1 MIRRFERTRKNQ
13 VQFCDLFFSF
23 PPVKSSI
30 HIKLRNAFSF
40 FWQTRHFGFTLLR
53 MNHWKQR
60 STTNL
65 DVVYFDYEPKAQIQS
80 SPEVYIWDLDKTYLD
95 TSIDSL
101 GSLVRTVFEKAF
113 TKKNV
118 PGTQSLIRSLG
129 RYRKK
134 NFLEDDLP
142 IFFVSASPPQME
154 SKIYEKFLLDQIK
167 PVGMFYKD
175 NLRNLAPKR
184 ILFLKKQVGYKVQSL
199 LQLRTRLSPDVR
211 MLCFGDDSESDANIY
226 NLFSDICA
234 RRHTENQLI
243 EILDDFGVTH
253 AQIDEILRLQSLI
266 PVQDPVEKIYINL
279 ATDTD
284 PEYYL
289 KFGRRTFPTSNT
301 FQVALD
307 LVQDQR
313 LSLEELGSIIDD
325 LTQKYGFTFDQLVF
339 SFEELT
345 RRRILGLSGFEMIKN
360 YFIEKKMISLSWT
373 TKAEP
378 LREKV
383 IDAGHVY
390 ELEGFFEPWI
400 ANHIDYFNDYR

>member
-1 MIRRFERTRKNQ
+1 
-13 VQFCDLFFSF
+13 
-23 PPVKSSI
+23 
-30 HIKLRNAFSF
+30 
-40 FWQTRHFGFTLLR
+40 

-65 DVVYFDYEPKAQIQS
+65 DVVYFDYEPKAQIQG

-95 TSIDSL
+95 TTTDSL
-101 GSLVRTVFEKAF
+101 RSLVRTVFEKAF

-134 NFLEDDLP
+134 NFQEEDLP

-154 SKIYEKFLLDQIK
+154 SKIYEKFLLDKIK

-199 LQLRTRLSPDVR
+199 LQLRTRLSSDVR

-313 LSLEELGSIIDD
+313 LSLEELGNIIDD

-400 ANHIDYFNDYR
+400 ASHIDYFNDHR